1 MKKYKNLIQETFR
14 TYDNP
19 LEEDDSKLI
28 YEYLITFKEYQ
39 RVNSIMLKDRSYI
52 VTLKNEEN
60 IAYFSFGEG
69 SAILTEY
76 DGFTTAYPL
85 NRIDFIKKEKFDY
98 IGSLNTK
105 SLVYTFDKFNKSV
118 YYDFKHYIGMSRED
132 YYKNKISQN
141 ELPEDYRDLSNNQ
154 DMLMKIIASTEYAND
169 IKNGEVKIK
178 PKAHKR

>member
-19 LEEDDSKLI
+19 LGEDDSELI
-28 YEYLITFKEYQ
+28 YEYIITFKEYQ
-39 RVNSIMLKDRSYI
+39 RVSSIMLKDRSYI

-60 IAYFSFGEG
+60 IATFAFGDG

-76 DGFTTAYPL
+76 EGFSTAYPL
-85 NRIDFIKKEKFDY
+85 NRIDFIRKEKFDY
-98 IGSLNTK
+98 IGSLNNK

-118 YYDFKHYIGMSRED
+118 YYDYKHYIGMSRID
-132 YYKNKISQN
+132 YYENKMSSK

-154 DMLMKIIASTEYAND
+154 DMLLKIIASTEYAND
-169 IKNGEVKIK
+169 IRNGEVKIK
-178 PKAHKR
+178 PKARKR